1 MRDANSTRQ
10 PYTPG
15 LVCADGNAV
24 RRIFSVVLC
33 CVLLVLVLALPV
45 FAHEVRPAYLQLRQ
59 IGPDT
64 YDVLWKVPVLGDELR
79 LGLYVELPEGCV
91 NVSEPRG
98 VFAANAHLERWRVQ
112 CRGGWRGSAIRIAGL
127 STTPTDVLARVE
139 RSDGTTQVSRLTPSQ
154 PAFIVEDAPSIV
166 QVAGT
171 YLRLGIE
178 HILLGIDHLLFV
190 LSLLL
195 LVQGGRCLM
204 GTVTA
209 FTVAHSLT
217 LAAATLGVV
226 HVPQAP
232 VEAVIALSIVFVASE
247 IVHGRRGRPG
257 LTERRPWL
265 VAFSFGLLHGFGFAG
280 ALSEVGLPQ
289 TAIPLA
295 LLFFNIG
302 VELGQLLFIAA
313 VLAFLA
319 ASRRALVMLAARGL
333 PLSSAAWEM
342 ASVYAI
348 GGVAAYW
355 FVERMAGFI

>member
-1 MRDANSTRQ
+1 M
-10 PYTPG
+10 
-15 LVCADGNAV
+15 
-24 RRIFSVVLC
+24 
-33 CVLLVLVLALPV
+33 LLVVVLALPL

-59 IGPDT
+59 SGPDT
-64 YDVLWKVPVLGDELR
+64 YDVLWKVPALGDELR
-79 LGLYVELPEGCV
+79 LGLYVELPESCV

-98 VFAANAHLERWRVQ
+98 VFAANAHLERWIVQ
-112 CRGGWRGSAIRIAGL
+112 CRGGLSGGTIRIAGL

-154 PAFIVEDAPSIV
+154 TVFIVEDAPSIV

-171 YLRLGIE
+171 YLRLGVE

-190 LSLLL
+190 LALLL
-195 LVQGGRCLM
+195 LVQGGRGLM

-217 LAAATLGVV
+217 LAAATLGFV
-226 HVPQAP
+226 HAPQAP
-232 VEAVIALSIVFVASE
+232 VEAAIALSIVFVASE
-247 IVHGRRGRPG
+247 IVHGRRGQPG
-257 LTERRPWL
+257 LTERRPWV

-289 TAIPLA
+289 TAIPVA
-295 LLFFNIG
+295 LLFFNVG
-302 VELGQLLFIAA
+302 VECGQLLFIVG

-319 ASRRALVMLAARGL
+319 AFGRGFVTFAARGIPL
-333 PLSSAAWEM
+333 PSSAAWEM
-342 ASVYAI
+342 ASVYVI

-355 FVERMAGFI
+355 LVERVAGFI